1 MATANPQQAQG
12 SSVTNTRTGS
22 VKDAYRDT
30 DVELLLLNADKEE
43 LVVVPKQ
50 HAKAFLEEA
59 NRMESIATSLS
70 QAREKVLAAEEEL
83 AALQARNNA
92 SPAKIDAAQ
101 KALNAAS
108 IAYEKAYK
116 KVQEELADNGY
127 LATSGDGK
135 SILEL
140 LPLAKR
146 KSDAK
151 PTEWGRKR
159 TYVRS
164 DKMKNHWRTYKLS
177 AKDSSAGQKK
187 SFIRNGKIDTQTLKD
202 QFTKLE
208 PTFKASWQ
216 LGTGGYVFGKL
227 QAWADAFNLKASPN
241 KMVQFGTE
249 VHLFRYFAGA
259 NAEGEWNPR
268 AGKVAGKISG
278 KTDLM
283 LAQGKCTAEA
293 NVPNHDGWKW
303 AMHGAR
309 TGKEFLIGSIR
320 LSVTAKLEAAAGASV
335 AAELALEADYSKLV
349 KPGIKGA
356 RRGKKKTGASAASS
370 QKISLN
376 NLGAEASAGADLF
389 AGVKAGGEIKGALQ
403 YQAPQEKA
411 FANMASVGPKVDV
424 QWGAGA
430 AASLVIDYRDGKF
443 RCRAKAGLCLGFGA
457 KGEIGFEVDVGQI
470 AHFVKWFFHALFH
483 AGFEVLEIFTRR
495 AYEAVTRLLTL
506 LVHGVK
512 DAYSNINAAWG
523 KFQDQINKEE
533 HRIALMNRILSNPP
547 ELRYCTPEA
556 HGILLWE
563 MSRHGKLTKTRYLP
577 ENSQNFEFMGRR
589 KQAIMQICQWAQTRR
604 QFEIMVECMNQ
615 QGKRSGG
622 SFNANFNALLGFMEQ
637 GPLNSSFDDDLRA
650 LYDRLPVEP
659 ARGYAIAPNNSAV
672 FLARAKMGDSP
683 VYLAALRGQGT
694 TTLDGTAL
702 A

>member
-1 MATANPQQAQG
+1 MTTASTQPAQG

-22 VKDAYRDT
+22 VADAYRDT

-43 LVVVPKQ
+43 LVVIPRQ
-50 HAKAFLEEA
+50 HAKAFIEEA
-59 NRMESIATSLS
+59 NRMESMATSLS
-70 QAREKVLAAEEEL
+70 QAREKVLAAEEKL
-83 AALQARNNA
+83 AALQARNNS
-92 SPAKIDAAQ
+92 SPAQIDAAQ
-101 KALNAAS
+101 KALNAALT
-108 IAYEKAYK
+108 AYEKAYK
-116 KVQEELADNGY
+116 KVKDELADNGY

-146 KSDAK
+146 KSNAK

-164 DKMKNHWRTYKLS
+164 DKIKNHWRTYKLS

-187 SFIRNGKIDTQTLKD
+187 SFIRNGKIDTKALKD

-208 PTFKASWQ
+208 PALKANWQ
-216 LGTGGYVFGKL
+216 VGDGGYVFGKL
-227 QAWADAFNLKASPN
+227 QAWADAFNLKANAN

-259 NAEGEWNPR
+259 NAEGEWNPK
-268 AGKVAGKISG
+268 AGKVAGKIGG
-278 KTDLM
+278 KADLM
-283 LAQGKCTAEA
+283 LAQGQCTAQA
-293 NVPNHDGWKW
+293 NVPSHDGWKW
-303 AMHGAR
+303 AMHGAQTR
-309 TGKEFLIGSIR
+309 KEFLIGSIR
-320 LSVTAKLEAAAGASV
+320 FSVTAKLEAAAGASV

-356 RRGKKKTGASAASS
+356 RRGKKKAGASPASS

-389 AGVKAGGEIKGALQ
+389 AGVKAGGEIQGALQ
-403 YQAPQEKA
+403 YQAPQEKS

-430 AASLVIDYRDGKF
+430 AASLMIDYRGGKF
-443 RCRAKAGLCLGFGA
+443 RFRAKAGLCLGLGA

-470 AHFVKWFFHALFH
+470 AQFVKWFFHALFH
-483 AGFEVLEIFTRR
+483 AGFELIEIFTKR
-495 AYEAVTRLLTL
+495 AYEAMTRLL
-506 LVHGVK
+506 VMVEQNIK
-512 DAYSNINAAWG
+512 DAYKNFEDKWE
-523 KFQDQINKEE
+523 KFRRQLGKEE
-533 HRIALMNRILSNPP
+533 HRIALMNRILSNPL

-563 MSRHGKLTKTRYLP
+563 MTRHGKLSKTWYLA
-577 ENSQNFEFMGRR
+577 ENSQDFEVMGRR
-589 KQAIMQICQWAQTRR
+589 KKAIMQICQWAQTRR
-604 QFEIMVECMNQ
+604 QFQIMVECMNQ
-615 QGKRSGG
+615 QGKRSTG

-637 GPLNSSFDDDLRA
+637 GPLNSRFDDDLRA
-650 LYDRLPVEP
+650 LYNRLPTEP